1 MASNKKRV
9 MSSTVDRQRPF
20 PVLVPYLIGHL
31 LAPRDLAS
39 FALCAH
45 QVHEELRG
53 FSLELMIH
61 PVFDDAQF
69 YTQERLTALVI
80 QPGYWKLTSVMFQ
93 HRYEQALPVPPLS
106 LRKLYLSN
114 FPRLDFLADLTLLEY
129 LVVDRHET
137 TVNDM
142 YWASRLKQAVADIPS
157 EFVFGQWASR
167 LKRLTMMDPMLLT
180 IPSLALL
187 PLLECLDLTGCVSV
201 RSVDIQDAS
210 ESLSTLKLNH
220 CRTLR
225 SVPPLSRFKNL
236 TTLHLRHCDN
246 VSDLSGLEGTTSI
259 VTLHIYDLPFISSPE
274 LGPIGSLSNLQ
285 NLELGVCG
293 YRVHQLPYKVF
304 DITPLALCG
313 QLVTLDLSCRKV
325 ADLSPLAT
333 CTNLRKVNFNCCP
346 GLKRLTGLG
355 SCTQL
360 TEVSIRDSAVHCICD
375 LIGCTRLTVLDVTRC
390 RGVRLS
396 LLAVQFWARGRIE
409 GRSDIHSF
417 MKLLCKDNVP
427 GRETNNI
434 PLSGVQD
441 MRPTT
446 SLCVFHGHNYDPL
459 FLSIS

>member
-53 FSLELMIH
+53 FSLELMVQD
-61 PVFDDAQF
+61 PLRECGGDL

-80 QPGYWKLTSVMFQ
+80 QPSYWKVISVMFE
-93 HRYEQALPVPPLS
+93 HRYKQAMPVPPLS

-114 FPRLDFLADLTLLEY
+114 YPRLDFLEDLTLLEY
-129 LVVDRHET
+129 LVVERHQT
-137 TVNDM
+137 VVNDM
-142 YWASRLKQAVADIPS
+142 RYIPS

-187 PLLECLDLTGCVSV
+187 PLLECLDLSGCVSV

-236 TTLHLRHCDN
+236 TTLQLRHCDN

-304 DITPLALCG
+304 HITPLALCG
-313 QLVTLDLSCRKV
+313 QLVTLDLSCQKV
-325 ADLSPLAT
+325 ADLAPLAT
-333 CTNLRKVNFNCCP
+333 CTNLRKVIFNYCP

-360 TEVSIRDSAVHCICD
+360 TEVSIRESAVHCICD

>member
-1 MASNKKRV
+1 MASSKKRV

-20 PVLVPYLIGHL
+20 PDLVPYLVGHL

-39 FALCAH
+39 FAICAH
-45 QVHEELRG
+45 QVHEKLRG
-53 FSLELMIH
+53 FSLELM
-61 PVFDDAQF
+61 VQDTLRECGGDS

-114 FPRLDFLADLTLLEY
+114 YPHLDFLEDLTLLEY
-129 LVVDRHET
+129 LVVERHQ
-137 TVNDM
+137 TVVNNRRTIG
-142 YWASRLKQAVADIPS
+142 RLPS

-167 LKRLTMMDPMLLT
+167 LKRLTLMDSMLLT

-236 TTLHLRHCDN
+236 TTLHLRHCPN

-274 LGPIGSLSNLQ
+274 LGPIGS
-285 NLELGVCG
+285 
-293 YRVHQLPYKVF
+293 
-304 DITPLALCG
+304 
-313 QLVTLDLSCRKV
+313 
-325 ADLSPLAT
+325 
-333 CTNLRKVNFNCCP
+333 
-346 GLKRLTGLG
+346 
-355 SCTQL
+355 
-360 TEVSIRDSAVHCICD
+360 
-375 LIGCTRLTVLDVTRC
+375 
-390 RGVRLS
+390 
-396 LLAVQFWARGRIE
+396 
-409 GRSDIHSF
+409 
-417 MKLLCKDNVP
+417 
-427 GRETNNI
+427 
-434 PLSGVQD
+434 
-441 MRPTT
+441 
-446 SLCVFHGHNYDPL
+446 
-459 FLSIS
+459 